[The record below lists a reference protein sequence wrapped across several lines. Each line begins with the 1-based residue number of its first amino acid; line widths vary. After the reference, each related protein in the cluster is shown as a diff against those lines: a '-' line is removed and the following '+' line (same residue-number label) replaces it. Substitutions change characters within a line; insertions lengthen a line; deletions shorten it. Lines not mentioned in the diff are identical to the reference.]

1 MHELRF
7 AMKEPMWIK
16 KTCRKKGSCTSI
28 SPVFSIRCSKE
39 QRISKIL
46 LPSFFGGKIIRGP
59 VEPLQNYENPWG
71 NLHVKNRCQDGRGNG
86 AGEATAGKS
95 LIFNSCISS
104 GLQLFQRTSSQP
116 VLSLGQCPFQFPAV
130 DSQELAGC
138 GLARVAPPAIL
149 LSNACFPNGSW
160 KLCRG
165 RPRRIFRPGGRT
177 PTHCEKHSQAN
188 KYVCCPGKSHCQIAE
203 SKSLGSDLDCGIQV
217 TWIPV
222 GRCHEG
228 TSHVTC
234 VQGTCHIWL
243 GHVTHVSSRK
253 HPCVGRRAGQATKI
267 AACFRVLSALCSL
280 NLKVKRSCL
289 LGSDSRSMQ
298 ASPQTRLL
306 FSTGAQRRKGP
317 ELLRAT
323 RVQPNSIFPPIW
335 CVRTR
340 YSWLGTRGVCRSG
353 TFPAKMN
360 APASQVRNLKTL
372 QKQGWKNP
380 TWDASS
386 PFFSGWN
393 NKCWAVAWTQK
404 NVE

>member
-1 MHELRF
+1 
-7 AMKEPMWIK
+7 
-16 KTCRKKGSCTSI
+16 
-28 SPVFSIRCSKE
+28 VFSIRCSKE

-203 SKSLGSDLDCGIQV
+203 SKSLGSLLVVV
-217 TWIPV
+217 TKERV
-222 GRCHEG
+222 
-228 TSHVTC
+228 TSHAC
-234 VQGTCHIWL
+234 K
-243 GHVTHVSSRK
+243 GHVTYDWVMSHTSAHESTPVWGAGLAKRPKLRPVS
-253 HPCVGRRAGQATKI
+253 
-267 AACFRVLSALCSL
+267 
-280 NLKVKRSCL
+280 
-289 LGSDSRSMQ
+289 GS
-298 ASPQTRLL
+298 
-306 FSTGAQRRKGP
+306 
-317 ELLRAT
+317 
-323 RVQPNSIFPPIW
+323 
-335 CVRTR
+335 
-340 YSWLGTRGVCRSG
+340 
-353 TFPAKMN
+353 
-360 APASQVRNLKTL
+360 
-372 QKQGWKNP
+372 
-380 TWDASS
+380 
-386 PFFSGWN
+386 
-393 NKCWAVAWTQK
+393 
-404 NVE
+404 